1 MNSYSRK
8 STVLVLLMMFF
19 IPALASAGEVNTG
32 YFGNVAI
39 KGYDPVA
46 YFTEQ
51 KAMKGSE
58 GISYTW
64 LGADWNFTNQQHK
77 NLFAE
82 NPVKYAPQY
91 GGHCADGVAYGE
103 TTVNIDPL
111 AWNIIDGKLYINSG
125 PGAAAELEEVDG
137 QVAKAEKKWPEI
149 RAGLLANSD

>member
-8 STVLVLLMMFF
+8 STFLVLVMMFF
-19 IPALASAGEVNTG
+19 VPGLASAGEVNIG

-51 KAMKGSE
+51 QAMKGSE
-58 GISYTW
+58 DISYTW
-64 LGADWNFTNQQHK
+64 LGADWNFTIEKHK
-77 NLFAE
+77 RLFAE

-103 TTVNIDPL
+103 TTVNIDPF
-111 AWNIIDGKLYINSG
+111 AWRIIEGKLYLNAAQSG
-125 PGAAAELEEVDG
+125 AVELEEVDG
-137 QVAKAEKKWPEI
+137 QIAKAEKKWPEI
-149 RAGLLANSD
+149 RASLLASSD